1 MHSTPLLSPTQGAID
16 CGCHSGAYGMGAD
29 SYGMGADFLD
39 SFVSGLGDAFSKEA
53 GAAAAK
59 ALVGAGTNA
68 LLSSIL
74 PKKPK
79 APAASTEVQQLP
91 QPQYQP
97 QYQQPNQYQPTQSS
111 GTNGLAIA
119 SFLCSFFIFPLGI
132 IFGHIAL
139 SQINRSNQ
147 GGKGLATAGLIIS
160 YLALAFVLFAF

>member
-1 MHSTPLLSPTQGAID
+1 MHSAPLLSPTQGAID

-97 QYQQPNQYQPTQSS
+97 QYQPPPQPQYQPPPQPLYQPPPIPKQPPPKNYTVPI
-111 GTNGLAIA
+111 AIGA
-119 SFLCSFFIFPLGI
+119 GALVLVGI
-132 IFGHIAL
+132 GVYAL
-139 SQINRSNQ
+139 
-147 GGKGLATAGLIIS
+147 KKK
-160 YLALAFVLFAF
+160 